1 MGSIK
6 RMRQEKKK
14 KSINSKKS
22 VEVDEL
28 AACSHLRKHHKNK
41 KFKFTIESSFPSKV
55 CAFLYSKYSTSIIGT
70 NPGHFSDNFA

>member
-6 RMRQEKKK
+6 RMGQKKK
-14 KSINSKKS
+14 KKIKINLSINSKKS

-55 CAFLYSKYSTSIIGT
+55 CAFLFSKYSTS
-70 NPGHFSDNFA
+70 NNWN